1 MLLLSCCLRGRM
13 IPSFPEINK
22 DWLKRAKRRYAA
34 SFMGG
39 EFDRIPVDPM
49 MLSHATVACGH
60 TIRDFYERPELGAH
74 CLAYVQEMYDLLP
87 VTKYYF
93 AHPWLPELGIKLKF
107 MDKTAPVPVNTVVK
121 RPEDVEKLHIPDLK
135 EIEKGYTYNR
145 LTGASKYIKEKLPDM
160 FIPLAYCPEPVG
172 SAAELCGVEEFLMW
186 TETERDLA
194 KKLIDVYVETAI
206 TGAEALANAYGSALI
221 STGSVLEN
229 SDTMSPETIKDISP
243 PALEKLVKGC
253 LMKGA
258 GPQIFYHFCG
268 NRALDYELFVNEI
281 IITPFTIM
289 QMGYFGRDPFPA
301 SIMKER
307 FGNRATIMPSVDTKL
322 FVMPNEL
329 KIYEQ
334 AREQIINGRDSKMG
348 CILGTCCEVPPN
360 SHPANIYSMV
370 KAASDF
376 GAYGMW

>member
-1 MLLLSCCLRGRM
+1 MM
-13 IPSFPEINK
+13 PSFPEIDK

-49 MLSHATVACGH
+49 MLSHATVVCGH
-60 TIRDFYERPELGAH
+60 TVRDFYERPELGAH

-93 AHPWLPELGIKLKF
+93 AHPWLPELGVDLKF
-107 MDKTAPVPVNTVVK
+107 MDLTAPVPVNTVVNSA
-121 RPEDVEKLHIPDLK
+121 EDVDELRIPDLK
-135 EIEKGYTYNR
+135 EIEKGYTYTR
-145 LTGASKYIKEKLPDM
+145 LTNASRYIKEKLPDM

-172 SAAELCGVEEFLMW
+172 SAAELCGIEEFLMW
-186 TETERDLA
+186 TETERELV

-229 SDTMSPETIKDISP
+229 SDTMSPATIKDISP

-268 NRALDYELFVNEI
+268 NRSLDHQLYVNELV
-281 IITPFTIM
+281 ITPFTIM
-289 QMGYFGRDPFPA
+289 QMGYYDREPFPA
-301 SIMKER
+301 KIMKEEY
-307 FGNRATIMPSVDTKL
+307 GNRATIMPSVDTKL
-322 FVMPNEL
+322 FVLPNGAMR
-329 KIYEQ
+329 IYEQ
-334 AREQIINGRDSKMG
+334 ARDQLIDGRDSKMG

-360 SHPANIYSMV
+360 AFPSNIHTLV
-370 KAASDF
+370 KAAVDF
-376 GAYGMW
+376 GSYGSW

>member
-1 MLLLSCCLRGRM
+1 M
-13 IPSFPEINK
+13 IPSFPEING

-39 EFDRIPVDPM
+39 EFDRLPVDPM
-49 MLSHATVACGH
+49 MLSHATVACGY
-60 TIRDFYERPELGAH
+60 TIRDFYEIPELGAH

-93 AHPWLPELGIKLKF
+93 AHPWLPELGIELRY

-121 RPEDVEKLHIPDLK
+121 DPEDVEKLHIPDLK

-145 LTGASKYIKEKLPDM
+145 LTGASRYIKEKLPDM

-172 SAAELCGVEEFLMW
+172 SAAELCGIEEFLMW
-186 TETERDLA
+186 TETERDLV

-221 STGSVLEN
+221 STGAVLEN

-268 NRALDYELFVNEI
+268 NRSMDHDFYVNDI
-281 IITPFTIM
+281 VITPFTIV
-289 QMGYFGRDPFPA
+289 QMGYYDRDPFPA
-301 SIMKER
+301 RIMKEK
-307 FGNRATIMPSVDTKL
+307 FGTRATIMPSVDTKL
-322 FVMPNEL
+322 FVLPNIMN
-329 KIYEQ
+329 IYEQ
-334 AREQIINGRDSKMG
+334 AKKQVIEGRDSKMG

-360 SHPANIYSMV
+360 SHSANIRALV
-370 KAASDF
+370 KAAEDF
-376 GAYGMW
+376 GRYGMW

>member
-1 MLLLSCCLRGRM
+1 MTV
-13 IPSFPEINK
+13 SFPPINGE
-22 DWLKRAKRRYAA
+22 WLKRAKRRYAA
-34 SFMGG
+34 SFLGG

-49 MLSHATVACGH
+49 MLSHSTVACGY
-60 TIRDFYERPELGAH
+60 TIRDFYEKPELGAH

-93 AHPWLPELGIKLKF
+93 AHPWLPELGVRLKF
-107 MDKTAPVPVNTVVK
+107 MDKTAPVPVNKVVNS
-121 RPEDVEKLHIPDLK
+121 PEDVDKLHIPDLR
-135 EIEKGYTYNR
+135 EIENGFTYRR

-160 FIPLAYCPEPVG
+160 FVPLAYCPEPVG

-186 TETERDLA
+186 TETERSLV

-206 TGAEALANAYGSALI
+206 TGAEALAKAYGSALI

-268 NRALDYELFVNEI
+268 NRELDHKLFVNDI
-281 IITPFTIM
+281 VITPFTIM
-289 QMGYFGRDPFPA
+289 QMGYYGREPFPA
-301 SIMKER
+301 KILKEEY
-307 FGNRATIMPSVDTKL
+307 GTRATIMPSVDTKL
-322 FVMPNEL
+322 FVLPDQN

-334 AREQIINGRDSKMG
+334 AGKQLTDGRDSKMG

-360 SHPANIYSMV
+360 SYPSNIRTLV
-370 KAASDF
+370 KAAEDF
-376 GAYGMW
+376 GRYGSW